1 MQTTLKM
8 ARERLGAAS
17 YGHFAGHLVM
27 HEVLHEVHEGKLPLP
42 SSLYSIIRDPD
53 SWNDP
58 VLCC

>member
-1 MQTTLKM
+1 MRIS
-8 ARERLGAAS
+8 REDQFVDVPCDVSQLR
-17 YGHFAGHLVM
+17 